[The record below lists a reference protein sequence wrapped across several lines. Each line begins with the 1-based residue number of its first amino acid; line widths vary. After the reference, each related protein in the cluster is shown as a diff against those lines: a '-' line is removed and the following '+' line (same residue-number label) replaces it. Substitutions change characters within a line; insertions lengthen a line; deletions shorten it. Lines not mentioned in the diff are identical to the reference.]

1 METTKVRYT
10 SSQIMKFVLPSL
22 VGFIAFLMPIP
33 DKGTLNTILGL
44 MINEGKA
51 IFNDYLPATAMVIV
65 CSTSLFS
72 LYAVL
77 TKPKF
82 VMENE
87 FLRSIFITTP
97 FWLGSRLLGAALY
110 IPIFFK
116 IGPEII
122 WSDATGG
129 TMGITLVPLLV
140 IVFIV
145 LSAIVPFLTDYGLM
159 EYVGTFAR
167 PVMRPLFKLP
177 GRAAV
182 DCLAS
187 WIGSSS
193 VAVVITTSV
202 HDRGYYTDREAA
214 VIATSFSVISIAY
227 IYVMAE
233 FVKLPHMYFQI
244 LLSVYIVSLLL
255 ALIMPRVWPLKGV
268 ADTFSGR
275 AGQQRTL
282 DDDVPKG
289 FALKDW
295 ALKQAVEKAG
305 AQTTRSTIL
314 SIGKTLLSLCT
325 CTMPVAISWGTVVL
339 MIVESTQFFQ
349 TIALPFAWLL
359 ELVRIP
365 EAGQVAV
372 AFVLAYP
379 DQFLAAVIGA
389 GLSTDAARFMCAG
402 ISATGLVYLTET
414 GVLIINSSIPL
425 GLGKL
430 TGIYLIRAVLSVFL
444 LAPFAWYFCM

>member
-1 METTKVRYT
+1 METTKGKYT

-22 VGFIAFLMPIP
+22 IGAIAFLMPIP

-44 MINEGKA
+44 LINEGKA
-51 IFNDYLPATAMVIV
+51 IFKDYLPAAAMTIV
-65 CSTSLFS
+65 CATSLFS
-72 LYAVL
+72 LYSVL
-77 TKPKF
+77 AKPKF
-82 VMENE
+82 VMDSE
-87 FLRSIFITTP
+87 FLRSIFIVTP
-97 FWLGSRLLGAALY
+97 FWLVSRLLGAALY

-116 IGPEII
+116 IGPELI
-122 WSDATGG
+122 WNDNTGG
-129 TMGITLVPLLV
+129 TMGIVLVPLLV

-167 PVMRPLFKLP
+167 PVMNPLFKLP

-193 VAVVITTSV
+193 VAVVITTTV

-214 VIATSFSVISIAY
+214 IISTSFSVISIAY
-227 IYVMAE
+227 VYVMAE

-244 LLSVYIVSLLL
+244 LLSVYIVTFIL
-255 ALIMPRVWPLKGV
+255 AVLMPRLWPLKSIS
-268 ADTFSGR
+268 DTFSGR
-275 AGQQRTL
+275 AGQQRAI
-282 DDDVPKG
+282 DDDVPEG
-289 FALKDW
+289 FTLKDW
-295 ALKQAVEKAG
+295 ALKQAVAKAE
-305 AQTTRSTIL
+305 AQTTQHTIA

-325 CTMPVAISWGTVVL
+325 CTMPVAISWGTIVL
-339 MIVESTQFFQ
+339 MVVESTQIFQ
-349 TIALPFAWLL
+349 TIAKPFAWMLQL
-359 ELVRIP
+359 MRIP

-372 AFVLAYP
+372 AFVLAYA

-389 GLSTDAARFMCAG
+389 GLTTDAARFMCAG

-444 LAPFAWYFCM
+444 LAPFAWFFCM